1 MILSMTGFGSAK
13 LTLPDK
19 TLVIEVKS
27 LNSKSLDI
35 SVTIPSIY
43 TNKELVIRKLIGK
56 YLLRGKIDF
65 KIILNVDAI
74 ERSHKIN
81 KEAVINYM
89 NQLQEIQPKSSEFD
103 RLKIAMKLPDIFK
116 LNQEEISKQEWNA
129 VEKTI
134 EEALE
139 NLNVFRR
146 EEGTILERNFI
157 LRISDILRLLQ
168 KVKTIESKRINTI
181 KTKLLKAL
189 TKSQTEINK
198 DRFEQE
204 LIYYLEKL
212 DITEE
217 LVRLQKHCDYFST
230 ELKVRGANGKKL
242 GFITQEIGREI
253 NTIGAKSNYAP
264 MQKIVVQM
272 KDELEKIKEQILNI
286 L

>member
-43 TNKELVIRKLIGK
+43 TNKELIIRKLIGK